1 MINSLGQFN
10 PLASQGLPLAR
21 ADQLARADKFSTT
34 DGAKEAGALGG
45 AHQFGDMFTNLIGEV
60 DSVRQHAA
68 AETQKV
74 MLGKTDSV
82 HNAVISLQES
92 SIALSM
98 MVEVR
103 NKLVES
109 YQELMRMPV

>member
-1 MINSLGQFN
+1 MLSPIGTFNAAATTPPAINLSRIERNNRPEF
-10 PLASQGLPLAR
+10 
-21 ADQLARADKFSTT
+21 T
-34 DGAKEAGALGG
+34 AKTSELGG
-45 AHQFGDMFTNLIGEV
+45 AHQFGSLFTKLVDEV
-60 DSVRQHAA
+60 DSTRQTAA
-68 AETQKV
+68 AEAQKV
-74 MLGKTDSV
+74 MLGKSDQI

-92 SIALSM
+92 SLALGL

>member
-1 MINSLGQFN
+1 MLSPIGSLNAASVQS
-10 PLASQGLPLAR
+10 PALAPARLAR
-21 ADQLARADKFSTT
+21 TERPEYT
-34 DGAKEAGALGG
+34 AKTSELGG
-45 AHQFGDMFTNLIGEV
+45 AHQFGSLFTKLIDEV
-60 DSVRQHAA
+60 DSTRQAAA

-74 MLGKTDSV
+74 MLGQSDQI
-82 HNAVISLQES
+82 HNAMISLQES
-92 SIALSM
+92 SLALGL

>member
-1 MINSLGQFN
+1 MCSFLSL
-10 PLASQGLPLAR
+10 LALNLRHHQ
-21 ADQLARADKFSTT
+21 ADFLC
-34 DGAKEAGALGG
+34 GG
-45 AHQFGDMFTNLIGEV
+45 AAAVHNAADL
-60 DSVRQHAA
+60 AA

-74 MLGKTDSV
+74 MLGQTDQLHS
-82 HNAVISLQES
+82 AMISMQES
-92 SIALSM
+92 SLALGM

>member
-1 MINSLGQFN
+1 MLSPIGS
-10 PLASQGLPLAR
+10 
-21 ADQLARADKFSTT
+21 FSTIT
-34 DGAKEAGALGG
+34 SHPAVVPTRLDRAAAPASPEKTTGLSG
-45 AHQFGDMFTNLIGEV
+45 AHQFGNLFTKLVDEV
-60 DSVRQHAA
+60 NTTRQTAA

-74 MLGKTDSV
+74 MLGQSDQLHT
-82 HNAVISLQES
+82 AMISLQES
-92 SIALSM
+92 SLALGL

>member
-1 MINSLGQFN
+1 MLSPIGSFN
-10 PLASQGLPLAR
+10 A
-21 ADQLARADKFSTT
+21 
-34 DGAKEAGALGG
+34 AGAMPPAITPARIERNNRPEFTAKTSELGG
-45 AHQFGDMFTNLIGEV
+45 AHQFGSLFTKLIDEV
-60 DSVRQHAA
+60 DSTRQAAA

-74 MLGKTDSV
+74 MLGQTDQI
-82 HNAVISLQES
+82 HNAMISLQES
-92 SIALSM
+92 SLALGL

>member
-1 MINSLGQFN
+1 MLSPIGSFTPITTQPPIMPGRLD
-10 PLASQGLPLAR
+10 R
-21 ADQLARADKFSTT
+21 AAAPSTT
-34 DGAKEAGALGG
+34 QSTSALGG
-45 AHQFGDMFTNLIGEV
+45 AHEFGNLFTKLVDQV
-60 DSVRQHAA
+60 DSTRQAAA

-74 MLGKTDSV
+74 MLGQTDQLHS
-82 HNAVISLQES
+82 AMISMQES
-92 SIALSM
+92 SLALGM

>member
-1 MINSLGQFN
+1 MLSPIGSFSSVPLQPAVN
-10 PLASQGLPLAR
+10 PAR
-21 ADQLARADKFSTT
+21 LDRAAAPATT
-34 DGAKEAGALGG
+34 AKTNELSG
-45 AHQFGDMFTNLIGEV
+45 AHQFGSLFTKLVDEV
-60 DSVRQHAA
+60 GATQQAAA

-74 MLGKTDSV
+74 MLGQSDQLHS
-82 HNAVISLQES
+82 AMISLQES
-92 SIALSM
+92 SLALGL